1 MWLSECIQTIIS
13 VSYLSFELAPALVN
27 KEDLSCFFVV
37 AWAIHPDLIL
47 NEVGCFV
54 PKLEE
59 QLIGLPPCSSM
70 KKR

>member
-1 MWLSECIQTIIS
+1 
-13 VSYLSFELAPALVN
+13 LVN
-27 KEDLSCFFVV
+27 REDLSCFFVV